1 MLHLFDVWTNVLAR
15 GNACRKRQGH
25 PGVGQ
30 GNILSVTL
38 SPPSSSFYSQ
48 GLLWIFG
55 YSAFSPWPGTN
66 KYKPQNLCRGSV
78 SLSLSLLLFLLWLSL
93 MLAKQRH
100 QHVLAFPGVIYEVV
114 RVEGDAAQT
123 RFTCTRSQCW
133 LCHVFIVEPRRPLQ
147 LLVNVSVFVFLSFG
161 CLNHLFQI
169 MLKI

>member
-15 GNACRKRQGH
+15 GNARRKRQGH

-66 KYKPQNLCRGSV
+66 KYKPQNLCRGS
-78 SLSLSLLLFLLWLSL
+78 LSLSLALSL
-93 MLAKQRH
+93 M
-100 QHVLAFPGVIYEVV
+100 AFSYVSQTKTSACSCVPGVIYEVV
-114 RVEGDAAQT
+114 RVEGNAAQT
-123 RFTCTRSQCW
+123 RFTCTRSLCW

-147 LLVNVSVFVFLSFG
+147 LLVNVSVFFIFFFFF
-161 CLNHLFQI
+161 NNLFQF